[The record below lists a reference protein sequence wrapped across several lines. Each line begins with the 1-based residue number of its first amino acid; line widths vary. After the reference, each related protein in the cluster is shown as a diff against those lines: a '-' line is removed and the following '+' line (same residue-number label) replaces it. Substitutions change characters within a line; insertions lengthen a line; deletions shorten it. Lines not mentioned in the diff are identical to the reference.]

1 MDLSAGF
8 LQRVESEDFRFN
20 SPFDLDAPMSDEPA
34 VTPAKGGG
42 EVRHQGIPVSPGIAR
57 GTVVV
62 KSDGFMEPAHFQIRP
77 ERVEGELERFRE
89 ALVRT
94 REEIHGLQRAILRS
108 GKKSE
113 ASIFDAHLLILE
125 DKSVLDGV
133 TTSVEKKRWNIESA
147 FYRVMRRFMDS
158 LRNIDDPYL
167 RERVIDIED
176 VAKRV
181 LRKLARAVE
190 TGDEAVGHPHI
201 LLAKDLTPSD
211 TAEMDPGF
219 VLAFATEMGS
229 VTSHTAI
236 MARSMG
242 IPAIVGLHD
251 IREKVPTGATILID
265 GYDGLLVVNPSKETL
280 AHFAELEQAK
290 SAVAEK
296 LVELRDTRA
305 RTTDGKEIVLSANI
319 EFAHES
325 KAVLDSGA
333 AGVGLYR
340 TEFFYMNPL
349 ALPGEDEQ
357 AAHYGSVAAAVRPHG
372 VIIRTLDIGGDKM
385 PVTGVSQQ
393 EANPFLGWRGIRMSL
408 ELPDLFRA
416 QVRAI
421 LRASA
426 EGTVGIMFPLISGL
440 EEIRKAKAHVESCK
454 NELLK
459 EGISFDENI
468 QIGAMIEVPSA
479 AVIAD
484 QLAKEVDFF
493 SIGTNDLIQYT
504 LAVDRVNDRVASLY
518 KPEHPAIIRLLK
530 QIVDAAH
537 NASIWA
543 GVCGE
548 MAGDILL
555 TPYLVGIGI
564 DELSVSPTLIP
575 RVKSAVQKLEAA
587 ACRTLASE
595 VLGLNRSAD
604 IRERCRAIAM
614 EHYPELL
621 I

>member
-1 MDLSAGF
+1 VDLFPRF
-8 LQRVESEDFRFN
+8 LHHGESEDFRIN
-20 SPFDLDAPMSDEPA
+20 DDLWPA
-34 VTPAKGGG
+34 MNEGRAIPPPEGGG
-42 EVRHQGIPVSPGIAR
+42 ESRHQGIPVSPGIAR
-57 GTVVV
+57 GVVV
-62 KSDGFMEPAHFQIRP
+62 VRSDGFLEPVSYKVRAEQLP
-77 ERVEGELERFRE
+77 AELDRFE
-89 ALVRT
+89 VALVET
-94 REEIHGLQRAILRS
+94 RGEIHGLQQAILES
-108 GKKSE
+108 GRKSE

-125 DKSVLDGV
+125 DKSVLDEVGA
-133 TTSVEKKRWNIESA
+133 SLEKDRWNIETG

-158 LRNIDDPYL
+158 LRSIDDPYL

-181 LRKLARAVE
+181 LRKLARG
-190 TGDEAVGHPHI
+190 GDAMEKTVGHAHI
-201 LLAKDLTPSD
+201 LLALDLTPSD
-211 TAEMDPGF
+211 TAEMDPAL
-219 VLAFATEMGS
+219 VLGFATEMGS

-236 MARSMG
+236 VARSMG
-242 IPAIVGLHD
+242 IPAVVGLHG
-251 IREKVPTGATILID
+251 IREKVHTGARILLD
-265 GYDGLLVVNPSKETL
+265 GYDGLLIVDPSDETL
-280 AHFAELEQAK
+280 ANYSELEKAK
-290 SAVAEK
+290 SAVVEK

-305 RTTDGKEIVLSANI
+305 RTTDGAAIILSANI

-325 KAVLDSGA
+325 TAVINSGA
-333 AGVGLYR
+333 EGVGLYR
-340 TEFFYMNPL
+340 TEFLYMNPR
-349 ALPGEDEQ
+349 ALPGEEEQ
-357 AAHYGSVAAAVRPHG
+357 AENYARVAAAVNPHG

-385 PVTGVSQQ
+385 PVGGVAYQ

-408 ELPDLFRA
+408 ELPDLFRS

-426 EGTVGIMFPLISGL
+426 AGTVRIMFPLISGL
-440 EEIRKAKAHVESCK
+440 EELRRAKAHVENCK
-454 NELLK
+454 DELRK
-459 EGISFDENI
+459 AGVSFDEKI

-484 QLAKEVDFF
+484 QLATEVDFF

-504 LAVDRVNDRVASLY
+504 LAVDRVNDRVARLY
-518 KPEHPAIIRLLK
+518 QPEHPAIIRLLK

-537 NASIWA
+537 RAKIWA

-548 MAGDILL
+548 MAGDIQL
-555 TPYLVGIGI
+555 TPFLVGIGI
-564 DELSVSPTLIP
+564 DELSVSPSLIP

-595 VLGLNRSAD
+595 VLSLNRSAD
-604 IRERCRAIAM
+604 IRERCKAIAM